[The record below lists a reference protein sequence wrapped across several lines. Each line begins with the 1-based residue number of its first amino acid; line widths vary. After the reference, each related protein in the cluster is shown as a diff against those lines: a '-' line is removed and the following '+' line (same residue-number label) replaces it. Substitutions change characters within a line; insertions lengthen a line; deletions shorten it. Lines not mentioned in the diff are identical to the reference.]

1 LQGILGKL
9 QAAGGNLV
17 AISPQRAEHSQ
28 GQIDKHKLGFDILSD
43 HGNTVA
49 ARFGLRFVLPD
60 DLRGAYLNFGI
71 DLAKHNGEPSW
82 TLAMPARFLVDRQG
96 IVRAA
101 DVDPDYTRRP
111 EPDKTLAD
119 LAALT

>member
-1 LQGILGKL
+1 LQGILGKQ
-9 QAAGGNLV
+9 QAAGASLV
-17 AISPQRAEHSQ
+17 ALSPQRAEHSQ
-28 GQIDKHKLGFDILSD
+28 GQIEKHKLAFDILSD
-43 HGNTVA
+43 HGNAVA
-49 ARFGLRFVLPD
+49 ERFGLRFALPD
-60 DLRGAYLNFGI
+60 DLRAVYLSIGI

-82 TLAMPARFLVDRQG
+82 TLAMPARFLVGRQG

-119 LAALT
+119 LAALS